1 MVLCSM
7 LRRRQVERELSD
19 ALGRS
24 PVVLLVGARQV
35 GKTTLARSV
44 VPAGDPNYFDLED
57 PIDLARLDEPMLAL
71 RELRGTVV
79 IDEVQRRPD
88 LFPVLRVLADR
99 DDQPARF
106 LVLGSASPGALR
118 QSSESLAGRVEVIE
132 LGGLGPAD
140 GAQDVD
146 RVWVR
151 GGYPRSLLAASERDS
166 LRWRESYVRT
176 LASHD
181 LAEFGLTLPAAT
193 IERFLGLVAHQQG
206 NLWNAASLARSLDIG
221 ETTARRYLDGL
232 QDSMLVR
239 VLSPWHS
246 NLGKR
251 LVRSPKV
258 YFRDTGLLH
267 ALWGGAPDRTA
278 LLRHIGVGSSWETF
292 VIEEILR
299 RAPGYRPYFWRTTNG
314 AELDLLLEGHG
325 RRIGFE
331 IKRADAPR
339 ATASM
344 RAALADLELDR
355 VAVVYPG
362 ERRYAMASGLVAMPF
377 AEVLAV
383 EDIGDV

>member
-1 MVLCSM
+1 M
-7 LRRRQVERELSD
+7 LRRHQAERELSD
-19 ALGRS
+19 ALRRS

-35 GKTTLARSV
+35 GKTTLARRV

-99 DDQPARF
+99 DDHPARF

-118 QSSESLAGRVEVIE
+118 QSSESLAGRVEVVE
-132 LGGLGPAD
+132 LRGLGPAD
-140 GAQDVD
+140 RAHEID

-151 GGYPRSLLAASERDS
+151 GGYPRSLLAGSDTDS
-166 LRWRESYVRT
+166 LRWRESYVRA

-181 LAEFGLTLPAAT
+181 LADFGLSLPAAT

-206 NLWNAASLARSLDIG
+206 NLWNAASIARALDMG

-232 QDSMLVR
+232 QDAMLIR
-239 VLSPWHS
+239 VLLPWHA

-258 YFRDTGLLH
+258 YFRDTGILH
-267 ALWGGAPDRTA
+267 ALWGGVPDRAA

-299 RAPGYRPYFWRTTNG
+299 RAPGYRPYFWRTSNG

-325 RRIGFE
+325 KRLGFE

-339 ATASM
+339 ATVSM
-344 RAALADLELDR
+344 RSALADLDLDR
-355 VAVVYPG
+355 LSVVYPG
-362 ERRYAMASGLVAMPF
+362 ERRYAIAEGLAAVPLT
-377 AEVLAV
+377 EILDV
-383 EDIGDV
+383 EDVGEL